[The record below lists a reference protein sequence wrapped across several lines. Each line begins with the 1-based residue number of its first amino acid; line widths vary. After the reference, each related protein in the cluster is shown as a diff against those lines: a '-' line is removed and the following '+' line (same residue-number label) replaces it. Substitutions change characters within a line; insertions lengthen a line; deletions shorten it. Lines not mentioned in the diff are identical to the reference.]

1 MNEEVTQ
8 TAREAEMMA
17 VIENIVEGGR
27 GLVRNWTLF
36 EDAETALRN
45 GGPDGLM
52 RFYQVCMEQSGSRAT
67 WIKATLQAHGKS
79 TLESEYKRFVAI
91 YSGNARQ

>member
-27 GLVRNWTLF
+27 GLIRDWTLL

-45 GGPDGLM
+45 EIG
-52 RFYQVCMEQSGSRAT
+52 RA
-67 WIKATLQAHGKS
+67 H
-79 TLESEYKRFVAI
+79 V
-91 YSGNARQ
+91 